1 MKRKHICALAL
12 CAALLSG
19 GAPLADVGP
28 LAPVASAQ
36 DLEAYE
42 DATLRHLP
50 LATRTRYVS
59 DGDEKGELLRACWT
73 SVGLAGK
80 LGDFGSVAK
89 ALADYSAEE
98 ARTADAARA
107 EMIARGATDRAER
120 EAQGARYF
128 GPYQRSHELY
138 VRRADALVVSLLE
151 FGYEY
156 SGGVHGMYGVSGANF
171 DARTGKRLALSDVF
185 TDLPALAEAIKQQLG
200 FDYPDAPFRQSG
212 GEGMRETVDKMV
224 GEGSISW
231 VLEPRGVSF
240 YFNPYIIGSYAEGIY
255 TTMILFETYPELFK
269 TETQGGVFS
278 WRGPKAYAMELP
290 RHLSVRLTASPKED
304 RIRVDGGTEGITI
317 LDAGI
322 PFKDPYPVKDLRP
335 TFVSLADG
343 RRYLYVDCS
352 QDGVRYETR
361 VYDMNGS
368 EPACLGTQPM
378 TRLMT
383 PPEDASER
391 GWYTLTDPED
401 FYMTAT
407 EGGGFEPG
415 TKLRCRVGS
424 DGRIEVIEAEGS
436 VG

>member
-1 MKRKHICALAL
+1 MKKKLLCAAAL
-12 CAALLSG
+12 CAALSINAVPIPRLL
-19 GAPLADVGP
+19 P
-28 LAPVASAQ
+28 PVAFAQ
-36 DLEAYE
+36 SVETYE
-42 DATLRHLP
+42 DASLRFLP

-212 GEGMRETVDKMV
+212 GEGMRETVDQMV
-224 GEGSISW
+224 GDGSVRW

-240 YFNPYIIGSYAEGIY
+240 YFNPYVIGSYAEGIY
-255 TTMILFETYPELFK
+255 TTTILFDTYPDLFRK
-269 TETQGGVFS
+269 DAQSAVLLY
-278 WRGPKAYAMELP
+278 RGPKAYAFELP
-290 RHLSVRLTASPKED
+290 AYLPVRLSNSPRDD
-304 RIRVDGGTEGITI
+304 RIRVTGGKSGITI
-317 LDAGI
+317 LYGGEEMRD
-322 PFKDPYPVKDLRP
+322 PFPVKDLRP

-415 TKLRCRVGS
+415 TRLRCRVGS

>member
-1 MKRKHICALAL
+1 MKKKLLCAAAL
-12 CAALLSG
+12 CAALSINAVPIPRLL
-19 GAPLADVGP
+19 P
-28 LAPVASAQ
+28 PVAFAQ
-36 DLEAYE
+36 SVETYE
-42 DATLRHLP
+42 DASLRFLP

-73 SVGLAGK
+73 SVGFAGK
-80 LGDFGSVAK
+80 LGDFGNIAR
-89 ALADYSAEE
+89 ALSAYSEEE
-98 ARTADAARA
+98 AQNFAAARA
-107 EMIARGATDRAER
+107 KLAADGAMDRAER
-120 EAQGARYF
+120 EAQGGHYF
-128 GPYQRSHELY
+128 GPYQDMRNVY
-138 VRRADALVVSLLE
+138 VRRADSLAVSLLE
-151 FGYEY
+151 YGSSYM
-156 SGGVHGMYGVSGANF
+156 GGVHGMYGVSGVSF

-212 GEGMRETVDKMV
+212 GEGMRETVDQMV
-224 GEGSISW
+224 GDGSVRW

-240 YFNPYIIGSYAEGIY
+240 YFNPYVIGSYAEGIY

-383 PPEDASER
+383 APEDASER

-407 EGGGFEPG
+407 EGSGFAPG
-415 TKLRCRVGS
+415 TRLRCRVGS